1 MLAIWS
7 LVPFSF
13 LNRACRFES
22 SQFIYCWN
30 LKDFE
35 PNLASIW
42 NERNCTLVWRFFSI
56 ALFGIGLKT
65 GLFQSCGQCWRFQIC
80 WHMECSTL
88 TGSSFKILNTSAGIL
103 SPPLALF
110 LEMLPKASWLH
121 ISGCLDLGEWSHHC
135 GYLGHEDLFYI
146 VLLCI
151 CCHLF
156 LISSASVRFLPLLS
170 FIVLILAW
178 NIPLVSLI
186 FLKRSLVFPFLLFSS
201 VSLHWSLRK
210 AFI

>member
-7 LVPFSF
+7 LVPLSF
-13 LNRACRFES
+13 LNRACIFES

-35 PNLASIW
+35 HNLASIW
-42 NERNCTLVWRFFSI
+42 NECNCTLVWTFFSI

-103 SPPLALF
+103 SPPLASFDIKFILQ
-110 LEMLPKASWLH
+110 LVSEREPKQAESKEQERKDSLH
-121 ISGCLDLGEWSHHC
+121 SGSTHPWE
-135 GYLGHEDLFYI
+135 FRR
-146 VLLCI
+146 
-151 CCHLF
+151 
-156 LISSASVRFLPLLS
+156 ISSNWNRPGFWQHDRLGVAWLS
-170 FIVLILAW
+170 AGPSPVWERTQAQTG
-178 NIPLVSLI
+178 
-186 FLKRSLVFPFLLFSS
+186 
-201 VSLHWSLRK
+201 
-210 AFI
+210 